1 MVAVNKN
8 PTTLTPTQHSIL
20 TGHLLG
26 DGCLGIRKNCVSP
39 RLTIRRQLQDIEY
52 NRWTHSHF
60 QEMCSPNAV
69 TIGSTYDERYDK
81 TYEWSNL
88 ESRYIPAFKEYH
100 SKWYPIKN
108 KIVPT
113 DLVLD
118 ALSIAVWF
126 SDDGCIQSNKN
137 RLKSVFHTQGFTTE
151 EVYFLAESLNQR
163 YNVHFTVQKAPRG
176 SFMIAGADEQTIALV
191 KDIDS
196 VFPESMARKSS
207 IWRTNDSFL
216 GKLQPTKGN
225 ARSGALMKLNI
236 IQEMLNEKTF
246 SLYSICNKFGYFAL
260 NKNHYN
266 AYMPHTPVKR
276 YMKKLLENQILESK
290 ENEIFLKNEISL
302 KNRAALE
309 LEKETLLQKRK
320 FDLAL

>member
-1 MVAVNKN
+1 MVNNN

-26 DGCLGIRKNCVSP
+26 DGCLGIRQNCISP

-81 TYEWSNL
+81 TYEWCNL

-100 SKWYPIKN
+100 SKWYPVKK
-108 KIVPT
+108 KIIPT

-126 SDDGCIQSNKN
+126 ADDGFVGIKPKSN
-137 RLKSVFHTQGFTTE
+137 RLRVVFHAQGFTTE
-151 EVYFLAESLNQR
+151 EVYFLTELLNNR
-163 YNVHFTVQKAPRG
+163 YNVHFTVQKAIKG
-176 SFMIAGADEQTIALV
+176 SNIIVGANEQSIALF

-196 VFPESMARKSS
+196 VFPESMTRKSS
-207 IWRTNDSFL
+207 VWRTNDSFL
-216 GKLQPTKGN
+216 GKLPPTKGN
-225 ARSGALMKLNI
+225 ARSSAQMKLNI
-236 IQEMLNEKTF
+236 IQEMLSEKTF
-246 SLYSICNKFGYFAL
+246 SLYSICNKFGLFSL
-260 NKNHYN
+260 NANHYN
-266 AYMPHTPVKR
+266 AYMPHMPAKR
-276 YMKKLLENQILESK
+276 YMVKLLENQILECK
-290 ENEIFLKNEISL
+290 ENKIFLKNEVSL
-302 KNRAALE
+302 KNRVALE
-309 LEKETLLQKRK
+309 LEKETLLKTRK
-320 FDLAL
+320 FDLGL